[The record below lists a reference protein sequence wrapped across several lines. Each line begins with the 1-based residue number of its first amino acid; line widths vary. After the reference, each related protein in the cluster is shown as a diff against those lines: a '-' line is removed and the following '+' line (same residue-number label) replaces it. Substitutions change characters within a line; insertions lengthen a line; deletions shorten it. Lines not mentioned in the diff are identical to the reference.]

1 MKSSLKN
8 MLIALAGITMIAS
21 LSVAGVFEL
30 TKEPIAS
37 SMVAKTNA
45 AIAEVMP
52 EFDNNPSAEKIAF
65 AAAADTLFAY
75 PARKGEE
82 LVGYAIETKS
92 SGFAGMVK
100 LMVGITT
107 KGEIHSI
114 SVLGHSETPGLGD
127 KIEPEKSDFPL
138 QFVGK
143 SPSTMKMTVKK
154 DGGDIDAITASTITS
169 RAYAKAVEAAFGLYE
184 KLQANHQK

>member
-1 MKSSLKN
+1 MKSTLTN
-8 MLIALAGITMIAS
+8 MLLALAGITLIAA
-21 LSVAGVFEL
+21 LAVAGVFEL
-30 TKEPIAS
+30 TKDPIAN
-37 SMVAKTNA
+37 SMVEKTNA
-45 AIAEVMP
+45 AIAQVMP

-100 LMVGITT
+100 LMVGITSS
-107 KGEIHSI
+107 GEIHNI
-114 SVLGHSETPGLGD
+114 SVLGHAETPGLGD
-127 KIEPEKSDFPL
+127 KIEPEKSDFSL
-138 QFVGK
+138 QFIGK
-143 SPSTMKMTVKK
+143 SPSTMKMSVKK

-169 RAYAKAVEAAFGLYE
+169 RAYAKAVEAAFGLYQ
-184 KLQANHQK
+184 KLQTKN